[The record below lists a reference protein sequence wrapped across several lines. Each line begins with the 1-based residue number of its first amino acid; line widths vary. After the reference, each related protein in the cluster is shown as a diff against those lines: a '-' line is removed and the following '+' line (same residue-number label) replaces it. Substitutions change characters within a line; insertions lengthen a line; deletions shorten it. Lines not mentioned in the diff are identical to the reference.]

1 VAQTYE
7 TMTLRAALADRTPY
21 RKFLIIVGLTL
32 IGTVLFS
39 ALGGLLSEVLF
50 GIGLADLQGD
60 ISATSAET
68 SLVNAVR
75 LIQTF
80 SLLGSFLVPAL
91 LAAWL
96 FSDESTTFLGI
107 DTLPSRGLMLLVPLV
122 FLCAVPFI
130 NWMMAINQGIR
141 FPDSLQSVEDWI
153 RDTEESAARLT
164 ELLVSGTAAS
174 DLVLNLLVIAV
185 IPGIAE
191 EFLFRG
197 ILQRQFILLSGN
209 RHAGIWLTAFLF
221 SALHM
226 QFLGFI
232 PRFFLGA
239 FLGYLYAW
247 SGTLWLSAFAH
258 FCNNAFAVI
267 LTWAFAAGY
276 INLNPDTWGAGPQDA
291 LVLGVSVFLTL
302 SGIAMISRSSK
313 RIQQR

>member
-1 VAQTYE
+1 
-7 TMTLRAALADRTPY
+7 MTLRAALADRTPY
-21 RKFLIIVGLTL
+21 RKFLIIVGLIL

-39 ALGGLLSEVLF
+39 ALGGLLSEALF
-50 GIGLADLQGD
+50 GIGLTELQGD
-60 ISATSAET
+60 FSTDSAGSG
-68 SLVNAVR
+68 LKNAVR
-75 LIQTF
+75 LIQTL

-91 LAAWL
+91 LSAWL
-96 FSDESTTFLGI
+96 FSEDNRTFLGI
-107 DTLPSRGLMLLVPLV
+107 ETLPRLSQMLLVPVL

-130 NWMMAINQGIR
+130 NWMMSINHGIHL
-141 FPDSLQSVEDWI
+141 PDSLKAVEDWM
-153 RDTEESAARLT
+153 RTTEESAARLT
-164 ELLVSGTAAS
+164 ELLVSGTSAS
-174 DLVLNLLVIAV
+174 DLVLNLFVIAV

-197 ILQRQFILLSGN
+197 VLQRQFALLSGN

-239 FLGYLYAW
+239 LLGYLYAW
-247 SGTLWLSAFAH
+247 SGSLWLSVFAH

-276 INLNPDTWGAGPQDA
+276 IQLNPDTWGAEPQDA
-291 LVLGVSVFLTL
+291 ASLGVSVFLIL
-302 SGIAMISRSSK
+302 SGIALIFRSTK
-313 RIQQR
+313 RIQQH

>member
-1 VAQTYE
+1 
-7 TMTLRAALADRTPY
+7 MTLRAALADRTPY

-39 ALGGLLSEVLF
+39 ALGGLLSDALF
-50 GIGLADLQGD
+50 GIGLTDLQGD
-60 ISATSAET
+60 ISAKSAES

-91 LAAWL
+91 LSAWL
-96 FSDESTTFLGI
+96 FSEESTTFLGI
-107 DTLPSRGLMLLVPLV
+107 DTIPHRVLMLLVPVV

-141 FPDSLQSVEDWI
+141 LPESLRSVEDWM
-153 RDTEESAARLT
+153 RATEEAAARLT
-164 ELLVSGTAAS
+164 ELLVSGTSTA

-197 ILQRQFILLSGN
+197 VLQRQFTLLSGN

-239 FLGYLYAW
+239 LLGYLYSW
-247 SGTLWLSAFAH
+247 SGSLWLSVFAH

-267 LTWAFAAGY
+267 LTWAFAAGH
-276 INLNPDTWGAGPQDA
+276 IQLNPDTWGTGPQDA
-291 LVLGVSVFLTL
+291 AALGASVFLTL
-302 SGIAMISRSSK
+302 SGIALISRSSK
-313 RIQQR
+313 RTQHH

>member
-1 VAQTYE
+1 
-7 TMTLRAALADRTPY
+7 MTLRAALADRTPY

-39 ALGGLLSEVLF
+39 ALGGLLSEALF
-50 GIGLADLQGD
+50 GIGLTDLQGD
-60 ISATSAET
+60 ISAKSAES

-91 LAAWL
+91 LSAWL
-96 FSDESTTFLGI
+96 FSEESTTFLGI
-107 DTLPSRGLMLLVPLV
+107 DTIPHRGLMLLVPVV

-141 FPDSLQSVEDWI
+141 LPESLRSVEDWM
-153 RDTEESAARLT
+153 RATEEAAARLT
-164 ELLVSGTAAS
+164 ELLVSGTSTA

-197 ILQRQFILLSGN
+197 VLQRQFTLLSGN

-239 FLGYLYAW
+239 LLGYLYSW
-247 SGTLWLSAFAH
+247 SGSLWLSVFAH

-267 LTWAFAAGY
+267 LTWAFAAGH
-276 INLNPDTWGAGPQDA
+276 IQLNPDTWGTGPQDA
-291 LVLGVSVFLTL
+291 AALGASVFLTL
-302 SGIAMISRSSK
+302 SGIALISRSSK
-313 RIQQR
+313 RTQHH

>member
-1 VAQTYE
+1 
-7 TMTLRAALADRTPY
+7 MTLRAALADRTPY

-39 ALGGLLSEVLF
+39 ALGGLLSEALF
-50 GIGLADLQGD
+50 GIGLTDLQGD
-60 ISATSAET
+60 ISAKSAES

-91 LAAWL
+91 LSAWL
-96 FSDESTTFLGI
+96 FSEESTTFLGI
-107 DTLPSRGLMLLVPLV
+107 DTIPHRVLMLLVPVV

-141 FPDSLQSVEDWI
+141 LPESLRSVEDWM
-153 RDTEESAARLT
+153 RATEEAAARLT
-164 ELLVSGTAAS
+164 ELLVSGTSTA

-197 ILQRQFILLSGN
+197 VLQRQFTLLSGN

-239 FLGYLYAW
+239 LLGYLYSW
-247 SGTLWLSAFAH
+247 SGSLWLSVFAH

-276 INLNPDTWGAGPQDA
+276 IQLNPDTWGTGPQDA
-291 LVLGVSVFLTL
+291 AALGASVFLTL
-302 SGIAMISRSSK
+302 SGIALISRSSK
-313 RIQQR
+313 RTQHH

>member
-1 VAQTYE
+1 
-7 TMTLRAALADRTPY
+7 MTLRAALADRTPY

-39 ALGGLLSEVLF
+39 ALGGLLSEALF
-50 GIGLADLQGD
+50 GIGLTDLQGD
-60 ISATSAET
+60 ISAKSAES

-91 LAAWL
+91 LSAWL
-96 FSDESTTFLGI
+96 FSEESTTFLGI
-107 DTLPSRGLMLLVPLV
+107 DTIPHRDLMLLVPVV

-141 FPDSLQSVEDWI
+141 LPESLRSVEDWM
-153 RDTEESAARLT
+153 RATEEAAARLT
-164 ELLVSGTAAS
+164 ELLVSGTSTA

-197 ILQRQFILLSGN
+197 VLQRQFALLSGN

-239 FLGYLYAW
+239 LLGYLYSW
-247 SGTLWLSAFAH
+247 SGSLWLSVFAH

-267 LTWAFAAGY
+267 LTWAFAAGH
-276 INLNPDTWGAGPQDA
+276 IQLNPDTWGTGPQDA
-291 LVLGVSVFLTL
+291 AALGASVFLTL
-302 SGIAMISRSSK
+302 SGIALISRSSK
-313 RIQQR
+313 RTQHH

>member
-1 VAQTYE
+1 
-7 TMTLRAALADRTPY
+7 MTLRAALADRTPY

-39 ALGGLLSEVLF
+39 ALGGLLSEALF
-50 GIGLADLQGD
+50 GIGLTDLQGD
-60 ISATSAET
+60 ISAKSAES

-91 LAAWL
+91 LSAWL
-96 FSDESTTFLGI
+96 FSEESTTFLGI
-107 DTLPSRGLMLLVPLV
+107 DTIPHRVLMLLVPVV

-141 FPDSLQSVEDWI
+141 LPESLRSVEDWM
-153 RDTEESAARLT
+153 RATEEAAARLT
-164 ELLVSGTAAS
+164 ELLVSGTSTA

-197 ILQRQFILLSGN
+197 VLQRQFTLLSGN

-239 FLGYLYAW
+239 LLGYLYSW
-247 SGTLWLSAFAH
+247 SGSLWLSVFAH

-267 LTWAFAAGY
+267 LTWAFAAGH
-276 INLNPDTWGAGPQDA
+276 IQLNPDTWGTGPQDA
-291 LVLGVSVFLTL
+291 AALGASVFLTL
-302 SGIAMISRSSK
+302 SGIALISRSSK
-313 RIQQR
+313 RTQHH